1 MRATWA
7 VRAAVPLAA
16 AALMIGCSKGN
27 RHDEPQRDR
36 LGGVKYQIES
46 LKGCLQKAP
55 GSNEYVLVH
64 VQLPPV
70 SAQLSD
76 AITGHGLTI
85 TEGSSVR
92 LSDASD
98 ELKSHLGHMVAVTG
112 TIIDDGRNTIGTGG
126 KATDP
131 NQAESPVDASQA
143 ATDHSGAAKVRNEA
157 GPIAQN
163 GQANGTV
170 PEMAVE
176 RVTATGEACG
186 Q

>member
-55 GSNEYVLVH
+55 GANEYVLAH

-76 AITGHGLTI
+76 AISGHGLTV

-92 LSDASD
+92 LNDPSD
-98 ELKSHLGHMVAVTG
+98 ELKSHLGHVVSVTG
-112 TIIDDGRNTIGTGG
+112 TIIDDGRNTIGTAGR
-126 KATDP
+126 ASEP
-131 NQAESPVDASQA
+131 SAAESPVDASRA
-143 ATDHSGAAKVRNEA
+143 ASDESGAARVRKEA

-163 GQANGTV
+163 GQSNGSL

-176 RVTATGEACG
+176 RVTATGEAC

>member
-7 VRAAVPLAA
+7 IRAALPLATA
-16 AALMIGCSKGN
+16 AMMIGCSKGN

-55 GSNEYVLVH
+55 GGDEYVLAH

-76 AITGHGLTI
+76 AVSGHGLTV

-98 ELKSHLGHMVAVTG
+98 ELKSHLGHMVSVTG
-112 TIIDDGRNTIGTGG
+112 TIIDDGRNTIGTAG
-126 KATDP
+126 KVNGPSA
-131 NQAESPVDASQA
+131 AESPVDASRA
-143 ATDHSGAAKVRNEA
+143 ASDESGAAKVRKEA
-157 GPIAQN
+157 GPIAQTSQSN
-163 GQANGTV
+163 GNV

-176 RVTATGEACG
+176 RVTATGDACG